1 MRKDKVRSAG
11 QRQIVKGQ
19 EPRESGMG
27 AEGLRTMD
35 ASLGGASQ
43 RIQRDVCVLLNLA
56 LWSSLT
62 PAYPHFFNENRIWI
76 VPGIEEVW
84 VFFPSEWRKR
94 KRKDGGKES
103 RRAVPGPARGCHPLP
118 LPTLAGAY

>member
-62 PAYPHFFNENRIWI
+62 PAYPISLMRI
-76 VPGIEEVW
+76 G
-84 VFFPSEWRKR
+84 FGLFQGLKKFGFSFPASGGRGRGRMVGRKA
-94 KRKDGGKES
+94 GGPS
-103 RRAVPGPARGCHPLP
+103 QAQL
-118 LPTLAGAY
+118 GAATPSPFPP